1 MNNLTLEIVQRDH
14 AATLRDIENLTG
26 AIDNLERFINDPEGE
41 NRERYKTYTFVL
53 KALRN
58 QAQELLPK
66 IETALASFPHP

>member
-1 MNNLTLEIVQRDH
+1 MNNLTLETVQRDH

-26 AIDNLERFINDPEGE
+26 AIDNLERFINDPDGD

-58 QAQELLPK
+58 QAQDLLPK
-66 IETALASFPHP
+66 IQKHLDSFHP